1 MAGEAVKFGWMQRFK
16 APAQEPER
24 RIYGVTVCTVLNNID
39 SNGQARVQLNLPWLP
54 GFQPWAR
61 LSNQMAGNGAGTYFV
76 PQPGEEVLVSF
87 NHGDV
92 REPYIL
98 GALWSTKAP
107 PPTTVPKDA
116 VTKRKICTPQGL
128 ELEFDDALQSVTLTN
143 TKSSTQSS
151 TQSSTKTT
159 LRLDSEKAEISTPK
173 ATVTLGIAGDVTI
186 KSDTKITL
194 DAKTIEI
201 KAGTLVKIEGKAAQ
215 LKASAACE
223 IAGKPVKIN

>member
-1 MAGEAVKFGWMQRFK
+1 MAGEVVKFGWMQQFK
-16 APAQEPER
+16 VQPAAQEPER
-24 RIYGVTVCTVLNNID
+24 KIYGVTVCTVLNNID
-39 SNGQARVQLNLPWLP
+39 SNGLARVQLNLPWLP

-61 LSNQMAGNGAGTYFV
+61 LSSQMAGSDAGSYFV
-76 PQPGEEVLVSF
+76 PQVGDEVLVSF

-98 GALWSTKAP
+98 GSLWSTKAP
-107 PPTTVPKDA
+107 PPTTAPLDA

-128 ELEFDDALQSVTLTN
+128 DLEFDDALQSVTLTN
-143 TKSSTQSS
+143 TNRA

-159 LRLDSEKAEISTPK
+159 LRLDAKKAEISTPN
-173 ATVTLGIAGDVTI
+173 ATVTVGITGDVTI
-186 KSDTKITL
+186 TSKTKIKL
-194 DAKTIEI
+194 EAPTIEI
-201 KAGTLVKIEGKAAQ
+201 EAGTMLKIAGKAVQ